1 MYSENMKNSIQ
12 CKYLTYEQFSL
23 NQYYNLQRHTLLIL
37 LHTNWVEFLSFIAN
51 YTNFDKFSTMFF
63 LLFTHQWTDNSKTK
77 TARVFILAHDAHF
90 DNLSSS
96 VKN

>member
-23 NQYYNLQRHTLLIL
+23 NQYYNVQRHTLLIL

-63 LLFTHQWTDNSKTK
+63 FYFLLINGQITQKLKQQEFSFLPMTHTL
-77 TARVFILAHDAHF
+77 II
-90 DNLSSS
+90 
-96 VKN
+96 